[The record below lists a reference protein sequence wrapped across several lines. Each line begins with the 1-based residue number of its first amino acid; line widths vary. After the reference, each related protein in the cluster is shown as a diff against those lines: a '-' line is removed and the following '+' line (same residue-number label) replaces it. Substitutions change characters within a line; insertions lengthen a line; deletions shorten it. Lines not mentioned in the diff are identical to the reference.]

1 MKEMLSPLRLNELL
15 DFVRRCRSSL
25 LEPSPLILSSNSP
38 IAAWRF
44 ISHHH
49 QLSTLARAQSIQAT
63 LAFNCSCAFQ
73 DARQL
78 VQAFEL

>member
-63 LAFNCSCAFQ
+63 CASQEAGRIIQF
-73 DARQL
+73 
-78 VQAFEL
+78 FEPNHSTGI